1 MQRFKVNIS
10 PGVSQV
16 VEAENSV
23 EARQKVKAQIAKGA
37 MSPFYDKL
45 YFDYDTGVNVK
56 GLRSSLGRAETDK
69 EKDLVLKN
77 LFDSIKGVEEAEDQ
91 DAVLENKVGNDGF
104 VRNTRGQIALTPS
117 GLEELGLPVQ
127 QKKLADQLCTR
138 Q

>member
-77 LFDSIKGVEEAEDQ
+77 LFESIKGVEEAEDQ
-91 DAVLENKVGNDGF
+91 DAVLENKIN
-104 VRNTRGQIALTPS
+104 P
-117 GLEELGLPVQ
+117 
-127 QKKLADQLCTR
+127 
-138 Q
+138 

>member
-16 VEAENSV
+16 VEAENSA

-69 EKDLVLKN
+69 EKDL
-77 LFDSIKGVEEAEDQ
+77 G
-91 DAVLENKVGNDGF
+91 
-104 VRNTRGQIALTPS
+104 
-117 GLEELGLPVQ
+117 EELADVVFVAMCLANQTGVDLSAAFE
-127 QKKLADQLCTR
+127 KKLNHKTERDHERHHRNPKLKP
-138 Q
+138 